1 MIKKLGICGD
11 SFMLN
16 LPPDNIHWTSQLNH
30 LDRSISQINL
40 SAGGAS
46 NITIASQVRN
56 AVNYNCDSIVVGFTE
71 FARFE
76 FDQNSN
82 QHINCTTPSGTVS
95 DCENRWRRSPAADL
109 IDKEPKFRSLY
120 HGMMSHD
127 WLALQSYYVI
137 LSTLHF
143 LTNSK
148 INFAYSL
155 GGFVIPD
162 NFFNKF
168 CIPNELLQ
176 FESNMLTINLWKY
189 PGKKVLTGFH
199 VYDQLYQRSFLD
211 DTIRTLNQ
219 HDR

>member
-1 MIKKLGICGD
+1 
-11 SFMLN
+11 
-16 LPPDNIHWTSQLNH
+16 
-30 LDRSISQINL
+30 
-40 SAGGAS
+40 
-46 NITIASQVRN
+46 
-56 AVNYNCDSIVVGFTE
+56 
-71 FARFE
+71 
-76 FDQNSN
+76 
-82 QHINCTTPSGTVS
+82 
-95 DCENRWRRSPAADL
+95 
-109 IDKEPKFRSLY
+109 
-120 HGMMSHD
+120 MMSHD

-176 FESNMLTINLWKY
+176 FESNMLTVNLWKY
-189 PGKKVLTGFH
+189 SGKKVLTGFH
-199 VYDQLYQRSFLD
+199 VYDQLYQRNFLD

-219 HDR
+219 HD